1 MAMAFSG
8 KRNPRSKKEPAA
20 RMSAFGKGI
29 DLLSRRE
36 QSARELKGKLARKGY
51 EKEET
56 EDALEQL
63 QRSDYQNDERFA
75 DVLARSRASQGH
87 GPRRIFAE
95 LKSHGI
101 ADTFI
106 ASAIDAVDINW
117 IESALRQYRRRY
129 GSTRAVTP
137 AESAKRSAF
146 LLRRGFDGSTVRA
159 VTLAPLDDVDDEPF
173 E

>member
-1 MAMAFSG
+1 MSFPG
-8 KRNPRSKKEPAA
+8 KGKGRGKKEPAE
-20 RMSAFGKGI
+20 RLSAFGKGI

-36 QSARELKGKLARKGY
+36 QSARELKGKLAREGY

-56 EDALEQL
+56 EEALQQL

-75 DVLARSRASQGH
+75 DVVARSRASQGH

-101 ADTFI
+101 ADAFI
-106 ASAIDAVDINW
+106 ASAIAAVDIDW
-117 IESALRQYRRRY
+117 VDSALRQYRRRY
-129 GSTRAVTP
+129 GSSPASTP
-137 AESAKRSAF
+137 AESAKRAAF
-146 LLRRGFDGSTVRA
+146 LMRRGFDGSTVRA
-159 VTLAPLDDVDDEPF
+159 VTRAPVDDVDDEPF

>member
-1 MAMAFSG
+1 
-8 KRNPRSKKEPAA
+8 
-20 RMSAFGKGI
+20 MSAFGKGI

-56 EDALEQL
+56 EEALEQL

-75 DVLARSRASQGH
+75 EVLARSRASQGH

-95 LKSHGI
+95 LKSQGI
-101 ADTFI
+101 ADAFI
-106 ASAIDAVDINW
+106 ASAIEAVDIDW
-117 IESALRQYRRRY
+117 VESALRQYRRRY
-129 GSTRAVTP
+129 GNTP
-137 AESAKRSAF
+137 TTTPSESARRSAF
-146 LLRRGFDGSTVRA
+146 LMRRGFDGATVRA
-159 VTLAPLDDVDDEPF
+159 VTRAPLDDVDDEPL